1 MVSVQEVADDVMMAA
16 DRNARVTLIPFSAI
30 KVSTLIKT
38 FEKIAPN
45 MVDRFIR
52 KKTMP
57 A

>member
-1 MVSVQEVADDVMMAA
+1 MAA
-16 DRNARVTLIPFSAI
+16 DRNARVTLIPFSAVKAI
-30 KVSTLIKT
+30 TIYKT

-45 MVDRFIR
+45 MLDRFVR